1 MKPITDE
8 SLTAYLTQRMPDW
21 RNIVVRDLHRL
32 PMGASRETFRCDLA
46 YDDTEGSHADKVIL
60 RRDPPASNVDSDRQ
74 HEYNAYKAVYGHGIP
89 VPKML
94 LLEEDPAHFDGA
106 ISLAEDLRGYHNSE
120 YQIQGP
126 EWRDKLP
133 RLAEGMWTAMGKLA
147 ALPVETLDLAFMKSS
162 SPETTALQELDHW
175 EATLDKA
182 DLGPEPITRAAIRW
196 MRRNPPPPAQK
207 LAMVHGDFRAGNFLY
222 DDDGELIAVLDW
234 EMAHLGDPLED
245 LAWSMSRVLSF
256 GKDERRSGVAP
267 REDALRIWQAASGL
281 EIDPK
286 ALHWWELAMCIK
298 GQAIWMAGADAWRK
312 SDEPQVIHAYAAW
325 WLRNAQDRAILEL
338 MGKL

>member
-8 SLTAYLTQRMPDW
+8 LLTDYLTSRMPDW
-21 RNIVVRDLHRL
+21 RNIAVSDLHRL

-46 YDDTEGSHADKVIL
+46 YDDAAGHHADKVIL

-133 RLAEGMWTAMGKLA
+133 RLAQGMWTAMGKLA
-147 ALPVETLDLAFMKSS
+147 ALPVETLDVAFMKPST
-162 SPETTALQELDHW
+162 PATTAMQELDYW

-182 DLGPEPITRAAIRW
+182 DIGAEPITRAAIRW

-222 DDDGELIAVLDW
+222 DDIGELIAVLDW

-256 GKDERRSGVAP
+256 GKDERRSGVAV

-281 EIDPK
+281 AIDPK

-298 GQAIWMAGADAWRK
+298 GQGIWNAGADAWRK